1 MLRLAA
7 GTPAPRRETLMDYG
21 TLRVAT
27 PDGQIREYPITTP
40 QVVIGRADG
49 NQVVIDHV
57 SVSRRHAQFIIE
69 SGRMTIEDLGS
80 GTGTF
85 VGSQRIPAN
94 TSTLVESGQTM
105 RFGEV
110 EARFVGSEALEPSAA
125 GAAAVNETEQ
135 TIGVTLT
142 SPSQPVAAGSPTTA
156 TVLVTNRGTVVDELS
171 IAIVDLPEGWAK
183 VSRPKLS
190 LVPGARDEI
199 TVVIQP
205 PKDSTAAAGE
215 YPFSVAVTS
224 KVHGREVRA
233 LGRMSVRAFEGFRV
247 ALDPARA
254 NRDFQVVVANNG
266 NVAMNVALAAQDESR
281 ELEYVFDAPA
291 LEVQPGQEKRVAL
304 AVKSKS
310 GKLFGPTLNRP
321 FRVEARQGASGS
333 PVTADGQLI
342 VKPPLEPYKLPVLAL
357 LALLLLGGIAFAA
370 LTLLGGGG
378 DDEEP
383 ASPDATAT
391 PAASAV
397 AAAPTPTPTGLYAG
411 GTGVIAMSDP
421 NPPSNTNCLAVRS
434 AAVRSTENVLGR
446 LCTGEKVAVKAGPT
460 NDDGFI
466 WWEITAA
473 NGLAGW
479 AAEKSADG
487 AQGPWITPQ

>member
-1 MLRLAA
+1 
-7 GTPAPRRETLMDYG
+7 MDYG

-57 SVSRRHAQFIIE
+57 SVSRRHAQFVIE
-69 SGRMTIEDLGS
+69 SGRMTLEDLGS

-85 VGSQRIPAN
+85 VGSQRIPNN
-94 TSTLVESGQTM
+94 TATLVEAGQTM
-105 RFGEV
+105 RFGDV
-110 EARFVGSEALEPSAA
+110 EARFVSSEALAPTEIGGSDQ
-125 GAAAVNETEQ
+125 GNETEQ
-135 TIGVTLT
+135 TVGVSLT

-156 TVLVTNRGTVVDELS
+156 TVLVSNRGTVVDELT

-183 VSRPKLS
+183 VSRPKLT
-190 LVPGARDEI
+190 LVPGAKDEI

-205 PKDSTAAAGE
+205 PKDSTATAGE

-233 LGRMSVRAFEGFRV
+233 LGKVSVRAFEGFRIG
-247 ALDPARA
+247 LEPARA
-254 NRDFQVVVANNG
+254 KRDFQVLVANNG

-281 ELEYVFDAPA
+281 ELEYTFDAA
-291 LEVQPGQEKRVAL
+291 QLELQPGEEKRVAL
-304 AVKSKS
+304 AVKSKK
-310 GKLFGPTLNRP
+310 GKQFGPTLNRP
-321 FRVEARQGASGS
+321 FRVEGRQGASGT
-333 PVTADGQLI
+333 PVTVDAQLI

-357 LALLLLGGIAFAA
+357 FALLLLGGIAFAA
-370 LTLLGGGG
+370 MSLLGGG

-383 ASPDATAT
+383 AAPGETPTAA
-391 PAASAV
+391 PSASAV
-397 AAAPTPTPTGLYAG
+397 AAAPTATPTGLYAG
-411 GTGVIAMSDP
+411 GTGIIALSDP

-434 AAVRSTENVLGR
+434 AAVRATDNILGR
-446 LCTGEKVAVKAGPT
+446 LCTGEQVSVKTGPT
-460 NDDGFI
+460 NDGGFI
-466 WWEITAA
+466 WWQITAA

-487 AQGPWITPQ
+487 AQGPWITPK

>member
-1 MLRLAA
+1 
-7 GTPAPRRETLMDYG
+7 MDYG

-57 SVSRRHAQFIIE
+57 SVSRRHAQFVIE
-69 SGRMTIEDLGS
+69 SGRMTLEDLGS

-94 TSTLVESGQTM
+94 TATLVEAGQTM

-110 EARFVGSEALEPSAA
+110 EARFVGSEALEPSAV
-125 GAAAVNETEQ
+125 GAAVNETEQ

-156 TVLVTNRGTVVDELS
+156 TVLVTNRGTVVDELN
-171 IAIVDLPEGWAK
+171 INIVDLPEGWAK

-205 PKDSTAAAGE
+205 PKDSTATAGE

-233 LGRMSVRAFEGFRV
+233 LGRVSVRAFEGFRV
-247 ALDPARA
+247 ALDPPRA
-254 NRDFQVVVANNG
+254 KRDFHVLVANNG
-266 NVAMNVALAAQDESR
+266 NVAMNVALAAQDEAR
-281 ELEYVFDAPA
+281 ELEYTFDAPQ
-291 LEVQPGQEKRVAL
+291 LELQPGEEKRIPL
-304 AVKSKS
+304 AVKPRS

-321 FRVEARQGASGS
+321 FRVEGRQGASGT
-333 PVTADGQLI
+333 PATADGQLI

-357 LALLLLGGIAFAA
+357 LALLVLGGIAFAA
-370 LTLLGGGG
+370 ITLLGGGG

-383 ASPDATAT
+383 ASPGET
-391 PAASAV
+391 PTTAASAV
-397 AAAPTPTPTGLYAG
+397 AAAPTATPTGLYSG

-434 AAVRSTENVLGR
+434 AAVRSADNVLGR
-446 LCTGEKVAVKAGPT
+446 LCTGEKVSVKAGPT

-466 WWEITAA
+466 WWQITAA

-487 AQGPWITPQ
+487 SQGPWITPQ